1 MSEQKTYK
9 PRIEVFV
16 TKNHKL
22 RVKVADTLDTPGFE
36 VTIRGKEWQ
45 TGKGHQY
52 KERIKIKAQN
62 LLLSLIAEIDN
73 I

>member
-22 RVKVADTLDTPGFE
+22 RVKVEDTVDTPGFE
-36 VTIRGKEWQ
+36 VTIGGREWQ
-45 TGKGHQY
+45 SGKGHQY

-62 LLLSLIAEIDN
+62 LLLSLTAEIAN